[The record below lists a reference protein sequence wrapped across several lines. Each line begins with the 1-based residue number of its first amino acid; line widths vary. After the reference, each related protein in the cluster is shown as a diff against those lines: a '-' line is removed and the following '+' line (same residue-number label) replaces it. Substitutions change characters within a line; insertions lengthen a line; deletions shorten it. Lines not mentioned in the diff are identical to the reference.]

1 MKPLKIL
8 ELFAGV
14 GANSMSKNVTAP
26 IAQAFDTIKKAT
38 GLDLVDVIQKTC

>member
-14 GANSMSKNVTAP
+14 GTT
-26 IAQAFDTIKKAT
+26 TIKGSAPTTDEETTSDKAN
-38 GLDLVDVIQKTC
+38 GKWVKTTD